1 MRFSGVAHRRVWLLA
16 IALAAQACATPQGAR
31 VGAASPS
38 ATTIVVV
45 RHAEKSTDD
54 PKDPSLSAAG
64 QQRAQD
70 LRMALKDAGV
80 SDVYV
85 TQYKRTRQ
93 TAEPLGV
100 GAGLIKALTE
110 EHTR

>member
-1 MRFSGVAHRRVWLLA
+1 MGANRWWPLA
-16 IALAAQACATPQGAR
+16 ILSLAQACATPPGAHI
-31 VGAASPS
+31 GPAAAS

-54 PKDPSLSAAG
+54 PRDPSLSAAG

-70 LRMALKDAGV
+70 LRIALKDAGV